1 MTICS
6 AKIQISCMCCLL
18 APFSSLVVNKG
29 SSYWIS
35 PFWGEIYH
43 FFSHHNKK
51 NRNLS
56 LISLSSTLVGLQ
68 RFPRAKKQIWR
79 GRPLVV
85 VHRGHRWLL
94 APDSHLSCGTSF
106 FPALLSSLF
115 AECSGGGGELRAVSR
130 PSDKG
135 VRSATVSGWAGSVVG
150 TCA

>member
-1 MTICS
+1 MTICCPCCS

-18 APFSSLVVNKG
+18 ASFSSLVVNKG
-29 SSYWIS
+29 ASYWIS

-79 GRPLVV
+79 GRPLVA

-94 APDSHLSCGTSF
+94 VVGSPSQPPELRNQFPPGAPLEFVRGVQRWWW
-106 FPALLSSLF
+106 
-115 AECSGGGGELRAVSR
+115 RAVSGEQT
-130 PSDKG
+130 K
-135 VRSATVSGWAGSVVG
+135 
-150 TCA
+150 